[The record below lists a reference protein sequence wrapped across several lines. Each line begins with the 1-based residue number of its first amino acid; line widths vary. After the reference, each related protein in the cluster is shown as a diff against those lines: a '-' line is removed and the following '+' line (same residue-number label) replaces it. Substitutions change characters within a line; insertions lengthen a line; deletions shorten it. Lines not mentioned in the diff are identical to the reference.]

1 MRSLAIEHRTGA
13 RRLPSGGK
21 RHDAARNITL
31 PDSRAWVSGTPPGR
45 YGESGG
51 IDASLQDSESQDALL
66 SQGVGCD
73 RCGRSVGRALRGRSG
88 PRRETAHSNAP
99 GCRRGRSRDNRALGA
114 RRKNHLRRKTQS
126 GPSCS
131 SVWAPADG
139 DVVVCQPQ
147 PAVICDLLRICC
159 AGPLG
164 PSILPLVPHLDRGY
178 RGSVAKIIA
187 GSDFNPDGTSFSV
200 LMRAVNH
207 I

>member
-1 MRSLAIEHRTGA
+1 MRFS
-13 RRLPSGGK
+13 PK
-21 RHDAARNITL
+21 
-31 PDSRAWVSGTPPGR
+31 AWVA
-45 YGESGG
+45 
-51 IDASLQDSESQDALL
+51 IAAVALL
-66 SQGVGCD
+66 AVLYVGVLVLAD
-73 RCGRSVGRALRGRSG
+73 RQLTRMLPGAVADGVETTGRSERDRRTTYAVRRSQA
-88 PRRETAHSNAP
+88 T
-99 GCRRGRSRDNRALGA
+99 
-114 RRKNHLRRKTQS
+114 
-126 GPSCS
+126 SCS
-131 SVWAPADG
+131 SVWAPDDG

-187 GSDFNPDGTSFSV
+187 GSDFNPDGTSLSV